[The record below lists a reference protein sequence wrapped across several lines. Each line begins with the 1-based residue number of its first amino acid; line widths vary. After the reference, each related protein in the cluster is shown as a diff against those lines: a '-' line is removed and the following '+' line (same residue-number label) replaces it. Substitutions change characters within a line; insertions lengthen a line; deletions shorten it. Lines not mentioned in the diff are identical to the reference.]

1 MAAFVKTQA
10 MNLLP
15 TLIQN
20 SKPEIEKAVVAGMGK
35 MSPQQKEI
43 FSSNLN
49 EINTIVQREKAT
61 PSLPATVAPPAPMGG
76 KKKRRGRKT
85 RRATKHKKRT

>member
-10 MNLLP
+10 MALLP

-35 MSPQQKEI
+35 MSPQQKEV

-49 EINTIVQREKAT
+49 EINAIVQREKAT
-61 PSLPATVAPPAPMGG
+61 PSMPATVTPPPMGG
-76 KKKRRGRKT
+76 KKRRTRKT
-85 RRATKHKKRT
+85 RRVTKHKKRT

>member
-10 MNLLP
+10 MALLP

-20 SKPEIEKAVVAGMGK
+20 SKPEIEKAIVTGMQK
-35 MSPQQKEI
+35 MSPQQKQV

-49 EINTIVQREKAT
+49 EINTIVQRE
-61 PSLPATVAPPAPMGG
+61 SIEQPATLTPPTMGG
-76 KKKRRGRKT
+76 KKRKT
-85 RRATKHKKRT
+85 RTRKTRKHKKRT

>member
-10 MNLLP
+10 MALLP

-20 SKPEIEKAVVAGMGK
+20 SKPEIEKAIITGMQK
-35 MSPQQKEI
+35 MSPQQKEL

-49 EINTIVQREKAT
+49 EINTIVQREASA
-61 PSLPATVAPPAPMGG
+61 PVAIPAMGG
-76 KKKRRGRKT
+76 KKRKT
-85 RRATKHKKRT
+85 RKHKKRT

>member
-10 MNLLP
+10 MALLP

-20 SKPEIEKAVVAGMGK
+20 SKPEIEKAIVTGMQK
-35 MSPQQKEI
+35 MSPQQKQV

-49 EINTIVQREKAT
+49 EINTIVQRENT
-61 PSLPATVAPPAPMGG
+61 EQPATLVPSTMGG
-76 KKKRRGRKT
+76 KKRKT
-85 RRATKHKKRT
+85 RTRKTRKHKKRT

>member
-10 MNLLP
+10 MALLP

-20 SKPEIEKAVVAGMGK
+20 SKPEIEKAIVTGMQK
-35 MSPQQKEI
+35 MSPGQKQL

-49 EINTIVQREKAT
+49 EINTIVQRETSTPTMAATTT
-61 PSLPATVAPPAPMGG
+61 PSMGG
-76 KKKRRGRKT
+76 KKRRGRKT

>member
-10 MNLLP
+10 MALLP

-20 SKPEIEKAVVAGMGK
+20 SKPEIERAIVAGMQK
-35 MSPQQKEI
+35 MSPVQKQL

-49 EINTIVQREKAT
+49 EINTIVQREVAT
-61 PSLPATVAPPAPMGG
+61 PAMTTPVAPMGG
-76 KKKRRGRKT
+76 KKRKT
-85 RRATKHKKRT
+85 RKHKKRT

>member
-10 MNLLP
+10 MALLP

-20 SKPEIEKAVVAGMGK
+20 SKPEIEKAIVTGMQK
-35 MSPQQKEI
+35 MSPGQKQL

-49 EINTIVQREKAT
+49 EINTIVQRETSTPTMAATVT
-61 PSLPATVAPPAPMGG
+61 PSMGG
-76 KKKRRGRKT
+76 KKRRGRKT

>member
-1 MAAFVKTQA
+1 MAAFVKSQA
-10 MNLLP
+10 MALLP

-35 MSPQQKEI
+35 MSPQQKEL

-49 EINTIVQREKAT
+49 EINTIVQREKTT
-61 PSLPATVAPPAPMGG
+61 PALPATVTPSMGG
-76 KKKRRGRKT
+76 KKRRGRKT

>member
-10 MNLLP
+10 MALLP

-20 SKPEIEKAVVAGMGK
+20 SKPEIEKAIVTGMQK
-35 MSPQQKEI
+35 MSPQQKDL

-49 EINTIVQREKAT
+49 EINTIVQRELTAT
-61 PSLPATVAPPAPMGG
+61 PAPAMGG
-76 KKKRRGRKT
+76 KKRKT
-85 RRATKHKKRT
+85 RTRKLRKYKKRT

>member
-1 MAAFVKTQA
+1 MAAFVKSQA
-10 MNLLP
+10 MALLP

-20 SKPEIEKAVVAGMGK
+20 SKGEIEKAVVAGMGK
-35 MSPQQKEI
+35 MSPQQKEL

-49 EINTIVQREKAT
+49 EINTIVQREKTA
-61 PSLPATVAPPAPMGG
+61 PSLPATVTPPPMGG
-76 KKKRRGRKT
+76 KKRRGRKT

>member
-10 MNLLP
+10 MALLP

-20 SKPEIEKAVVAGMGK
+20 SKPEIEKAIVTGMQK
-35 MSPQQKEI
+35 MSPGQKQL

-49 EINTIVQREKAT
+49 EINTIVQRETSAPTMAATTT
-61 PSLPATVAPPAPMGG
+61 PSMGG
-76 KKKRRGRKT
+76 KKRRGRKT
-85 RRATKHKKRT
+85 RRVTKHKKRT

>member
-10 MNLLP
+10 MALLP

-20 SKPEIEKAVVAGMGK
+20 SKPEIEKAIVAGMQK
-35 MSPQQKEI
+35 MSPQQKGL

-49 EINTIVQREKAT
+49 EINTIVQREV
-61 PSLPATVAPPAPMGG
+61 SVPPAVTAPSMGG
-76 KKKRRGRKT
+76 KKRKTRKT
-85 RRATKHKKRT
+85 RRVTKHKKRT

>member
-10 MNLLP
+10 MALLP

-20 SKPEIEKAVVAGMGK
+20 SKPEIEKAIVAGMQK
-35 MSPQQKEI
+35 MSPQQKAI

-49 EINTIVQREKAT
+49 EINTIVQREV
-61 PSLPATVAPPAPMGG
+61 STVTTPMGG
-76 KKKRRGRKT
+76 KKRKT
-85 RRATKHKKRT
+85 RKHKKRT

>member
-1 MAAFVKTQA
+1 MAAFVKSQA
-10 MNLLP
+10 MSLLP

-20 SKPEIEKAVVAGMGK
+20 SKPEIEKAIVSGMQK
-35 MSPQQKEI
+35 MSPQQKEL

-49 EINTIVQREKAT
+49 EINTIVQREKTT
-61 PSLPATVAPPAPMGG
+61 PALPATVTPLMGG
-76 KKKRRGRKT
+76 KKRRARKT